1 MFERITNYLSG
12 VRREVSRVSWP
23 TRAEVISL
31 TALILLLVVILTV
44 YLWGVDTIVQA
55 IIRLLV
61 AR

>member
-1 MFERITNYLSG
+1 L
-12 VRREVSRVSWP
+12 RV
-23 TRAEVISL
+23 
-31 TALILLLVVILTV
+31 LLLVVVLTV